1 MEALLKSHPFNHQL
15 VSAALERFYQMIRK
29 IPTLAGPDEAGV
41 RRAGGLDGLHVED
54 LHGLGDD
61 GAGVDLAVDPHDEGL
76 VEQDV
81 CVLCRGGG
89 GGNKWV
95 RRNRTSEE
103 SRAGGA
109 WPHLGTE
116 ARTPAGS

>member
-1 MEALLKSHPFNHQL
+1 M
-15 VSAALERFYQMIRK
+15 
-29 IPTLAGPDEAGV
+29 
-41 RRAGGLDGLHVED
+41 ED
-54 LHGLGDD
+54 LHGFGDD

-81 CVLCRGGG
+81 CVFCQEGGG
-89 GGNKWV
+89 YMGQNMQPPLGWV
-95 RRNRTSEE
+95 MCRR
-103 SRAGGA
+103 GA